1 MDIVVLLE
9 SPQGSKSSSRKVA
22 STCTILQCG
31 SCSVTLP
38 VAWIKGFV
46 SFPRGFPTKLSHEA
60 FPQGCHTCQRGGS
73 RSSAWES
80 ILGVKAEAVQG
91 KQVPLEWTETSRG
104 LLEWWHDAGV
114 PLAFPVESASSCG
127 ERGTPGILSGQSSE
141 MSLISSYEAETGLL
155 WMWMGAS
162 CFL

>member
-1 MDIVVLLE
+1 MDLGALLG
-9 SPQGSKSSSRKVA
+9 SSQGSKSSARMGA
-22 STCTILQCG
+22 CTWAFLQ
-31 SCSVTLP
+31 SSSSSVTLP
-38 VAWIKGFV
+38 ISWIKISV
-46 SFPRGFPTKLSHEA
+46 AFPRGFPTRLFHEA
-60 FPQGCHTCQRGGS
+60 FPLGCHTCQRGGS